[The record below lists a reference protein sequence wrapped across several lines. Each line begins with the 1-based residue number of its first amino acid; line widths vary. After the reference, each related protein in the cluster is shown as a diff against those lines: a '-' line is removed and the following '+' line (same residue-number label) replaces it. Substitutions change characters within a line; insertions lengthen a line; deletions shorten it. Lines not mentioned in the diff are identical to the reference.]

1 MKSKYYVVYYRDF
14 ANTYY
19 LVSATADTEH
29 LLPKDAE
36 RITRKEAIRMCRGCQ
51 KTQNVLLEKKPS
63 ECVGQN
69 SKDKSMIV
77 LSLDRVSHIRY
88 VFRPLC
94 CVQRIHT
101 E

>member
-29 LLPKDAE
+29 LLPK
-36 RITRKEAIRMCRGCQ
+36 
-51 KTQNVLLEKKPS
+51 TQNVLPEKKPS
-63 ECVGQN
+63 ECVGRN

-77 LSLDRVSHIRY
+77 PSLDMPAQRY
-88 VFRPLC
+88 GR
-94 CVQRIHT
+94 
-101 E
+101 